1 MASPASTSVQVAL
14 NRANPNSLPDF
25 LRLGRLG
32 DVLSNH
38 VSVQLRKVNPAA
50 NANQLATVESCGLPL
65 HRRASTILRAT
76 ARAATTGALGAL
88 AVQAPNTTPADGQI
102 AIAPNGDIVTLASVE
117 YTDIDVH
124 YMPVDGEVVV
134 LPELPAPLGILSIPS
149 KYTSRGVIYLLA
161 ASAVTATNAGA
172 KIILAPATGVVA
184 TTKAALAVDGT
195 KVYFNYATDVVTSA
209 IVTLLVVPTS
219 QLHDVLDGTALT
231 T

>member
-1 MASPASTSVQVAL
+1 MASPDSSSVQVAL
-14 NRANPNSLPDF
+14 NRANPNTLADHA
-25 LRLGRLG
+25 RLLKLG
-32 DVLSNH
+32 DVLSAH
-38 VSVQLRKVNPAA
+38 VPQQLRKVNPAA

-65 HRRASTILRAT
+65 HRRAESIVRAT

-102 AIAPNGDIVTLASVE
+102 AIAPNGDIVTLASVI
-117 YTDIDVH
+117 YTDLDVT
-124 YMPVDGEVVV
+124 YIPVDGEVVV
-134 LPELPAPLGILSIPS
+134 LPELPAPLGILTIPT
-149 KYTSRGVIYLLA
+149 KYSDRGVIYLLA
-161 ASAVTATNAGA
+161 ATAVTATNAGA

-219 QLHDVLDGTALT
+219 QLHTTLDSTALT
-231 T
+231 V